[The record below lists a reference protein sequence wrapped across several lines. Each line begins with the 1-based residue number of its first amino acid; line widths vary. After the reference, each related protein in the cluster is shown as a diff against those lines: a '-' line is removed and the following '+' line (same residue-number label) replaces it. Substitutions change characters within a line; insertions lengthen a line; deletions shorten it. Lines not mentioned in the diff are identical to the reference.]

1 MLHAHCCQLLVSI
14 NIMIR
19 IGIICP
25 SEIAFRRFLPALH
38 QAGQNFMFAAIGIAS
53 PEEWFGD
60 LTNVSQE
67 QIDAQQARERSKAQT
82 FVDQYGGEII
92 IGYGNLVSS
101 QLIDATYI
109 PLPPALHHRW
119 AKKALEAGKHV
130 FVEKPSTT
138 SLLDTEDLIAIALQK
153 GLALHE
159 NYMFIYHSQLEE
171 INSVVKC
178 GEIGDIR
185 LYRILFGFP
194 RRAANDFR
202 YNKALGGGALL
213 DAGGYCMK
221 YANWLLG
228 GEAHVVTAHA
238 NYLDDFEVDMYG
250 SATMTNAK
258 GQIAQL
264 AFGMDNDYRCD
275 VEIWG
280 SKGTITSGRILTAP
294 AGFSSSYTIKKNQEI
309 ETRPLAA
316 DDAFLKSILRFGDC
330 VNDESIRN
338 EEYELLR
345 KQEQLVEEFEKYA
358 FNK

>member
-1 MLHAHCCQLLVSI
+1 MY
-14 NIMIR
+14 MIK

-25 SEIAFRRFLPALH
+25 SEIAFRRFMPALQ
-38 QAGQNFMFAAIGIAS
+38 QAKEKIQFAAIGIAS

-60 LTNVSQE
+60 LTNISKE
-67 QIDAQQARERSKAQT
+67 QIEEQQVRERAKAQT
-82 FVDQYGGEII
+82 FIDQYGGEIV

-101 QLIDATYI
+101 DLIDAAYI
-109 PLPPALHHRW
+109 PLPPALHHKW

-138 SLLDTEDLIAIALQK
+138 SLTDTEDLISIAYEK
-153 GLALHE
+153 GLAFHE

-171 INSVVKC
+171 INDVVKR
-178 GEIGDIR
+178 GEIGDVR
-185 LYRILFGFP
+185 LYRITFGFP
-194 RRAANDFR
+194 LRQLNDFR

-228 GEAHVVTAHA
+228 GDAHVVTAQS
-238 NYLDDFEVDMYG
+238 NKIEGFEVDMYG
-250 SATMTNAK
+250 SATMVNDK

-264 AFGMDNDYRCD
+264 AFGMDNDYRCEI
-275 VEIWG
+275 EIWG

-294 AGFSSSYTIKKNQEI
+294 AGFAPSYTIKKNQDI

-316 DDAFLKSILRFGDC
+316 DDACLKSIHHFRECTD
-330 VNDESIRN
+330 NNTIIW
-338 EEYELLR
+338 Y
-345 KQEQLVEEFEKYA
+345 
-358 FNK
+358 